1 MWPKLSSNISLPLT
15 TLTLI
20 ILFSEIL
27 KILKKYFLKLKK
39 SERNNWIFKNI
50 PFIGIKISK
59 LIPMTIIIETNLSE
73 LDTKFNGGHHYDNF
87 EHHLFNNSTWNCFE
101 MR

>member
-15 TLTLI
+15 TLTPI

-39 SERNNWIFKNI
+39 SERNYWIFKNI
-50 PFIGIKISK
+50 PFIGIKFQ
-59 LIPMTIIIETNLSE
+59 N
-73 LDTKFNGGHHYDNF
+73 
-87 EHHLFNNSTWNCFE
+87 
-101 MR
+101 

>member
-27 KILKKYFLKLKK
+27 KNLRNYFFKLKK
-39 SERNNWIFKNI
+39 VWKELLNFQEYSIYWNEYFKINSNDNWN
-50 PFIGIKISK
+50 
-59 LIPMTIIIETNLSE
+59 
-73 LDTKFNGGHHYDNF
+73 
-87 EHHLFNNSTWNCFE
+87 
-101 MR
+101 

>member
-27 KILKKYFLKLKK
+27 KILNFIFQIKKMWKELLNFQEY
-39 SERNNWIFKNI
+39 SIYRNENFKIN
-50 PFIGIKISK
+50 S
-59 LIPMTIIIETNLSE
+59 N
-73 LDTKFNGGHHYDNF
+73 DND
-87 EHHLFNNSTWNCFE
+87 SWN
-101 MR
+101 